1 MSKTPVAD
9 AVISVLAAVTAPV
22 VALLIDTNTVT
33 AQVGA
38 DIGLIATAAV
48 GAFHGGKAVAT
59 RAARK
64 SGAGLAAHLADAPQ
78 NPPPVPTVAPT
89 VAHPSAQPGDGSMP
103 GKLTL
108 IDGDPS

>member
-1 MSKTPVAD
+1 MSKTPVSD
-9 AVISVLAAVTAPV
+9 AVVAVLAAVAAPV
-22 VALLIDTNTVT
+22 VALLIDTHTVT

-64 SGAGLAAHLADAPQ
+64 PGRSLDAHLADSPRNPVTPPSAP
-78 NPPPVPTVAPT
+78 PT

-103 GKLTL
+103 GKLSL
-108 IDGDPS
+108 VEGDPT